1 MLFVC
6 SCSKKRLWR
15 CTDAF
20 QLPPKIHHHSSSSL
34 TSTSTAL
41 TSTSK
46 QQQLQSPS
54 TTDIS
59 ILEPIGNGTF
69 GGVYY
74 AYDNKLN
81 KSLIAKCA
89 RATQPDDTEAQEK
102 ADSYLEIEAY
112 VNSKLCPHDH
122 ADSTLQKQCNQH
134 VAPYLGEFIVNGTT
148 YLLWEES
155 GSYTL
160 EDYIEM
166 DNGWVQLAHDL
177 DLMSDTTIE
186 DDESTTTMSESEKK
200 EQLHNKLAAELLRQ
214 IIEGIAYCH
223 SNAIVH
229 RDIKPANILV
239 DPTTKTLR
247 LIDFGSACCMDSS
260 SWYNQ
265 QKKVGYKGDNKGV
278 RSILYCPPEEFV
290 NEEYPYAFDLYSTA
304 VTWIRTVL
312 SEDSTHEDGDTTT
325 VTGLGDED
333 ELFNWR
339 LDIRNFGHNLIA
351 WEEYAVLHNTLPHGW
366 NSLFGSSRQGIQAL
380 RLLSNMMSYSPKD
393 RISASEAL
401 VGPYLNPSCDAD
413 PPPEL
418 PPVSMPFSLMS
429 HITRWKTDR
438 EVHDGECQLDDL
450 FTKVVAVELELPLAI
465 SFGSRKGNQGGV
477 YVTSIADKSSSEVH
491 EGDSLLA
498 IGSIDV
504 ENVSLEHVIELLD
517 EWSRDHTVPM
527 LLVRDRDDF

>member
-1 MLFVC
+1 LT
-6 SCSKKRLWR
+6 STTTL
-15 CTDAF
+15 
-20 QLPPKIHHHSSSSL
+20 L
-34 TSTSTAL
+34 TSTST
-41 TSTSK
+41 K
-46 QQQLQSPS
+46 QQRVLSP
-54 TTDIS
+54 TTSNIS

-74 AYDNKLN
+74 AYDKTLN

-89 RATQPDDTEAQEK
+89 RAVNPNDKEAQEK
-102 ADSYLEIEAY
+102 ADFYLEIEAY
-112 VNSKLCPHDH
+112 VNSKLCPLTND
-122 ADSTLQKQCNQH
+122 ADSTMQQICNQH
-134 VAPYLGEFIVNGTT
+134 VAPYLGEYVVNGTT

-155 GSYTL
+155 GTYTL

-177 DLMSDTTIE
+177 DLIGDTNNFT
-186 DDESTTTMSESEKK
+186 DDNKSSTTMSESEKK

-214 IIEGIAYCH
+214 ILEGIAYCH

-239 DPTTKTLR
+239 DSTTQTLR

-265 QKKVGYKGDNKGV
+265 QKVGYKGENKGV

-290 NEEYPYAFDLYSTA
+290 NEEYPYAFDLYSAA

-312 SEDSTHEDGDTTT
+312 SEDGENGDGDTAA
-325 VTGLGDED
+325 VTGLDDED

-339 LDIRNFGHNLIA
+339 IDIRNFGHNLIA
-351 WEEYAVLHNTLPHGW
+351 WEEYAVLHNTLPYGW

-380 RLLSNMMSYSPKD
+380 RLLSNMMSYCPKD

-438 EVHDGECQLDDL
+438 EVHDGECQLDEL
-450 FTKVVAVELELPLAI
+450 F
-465 SFGSRKGNQGGV
+465 
-477 YVTSIADKSSSEVH
+477 Y
-491 EGDSLLA
+491 
-498 IGSIDV
+498 
-504 ENVSLEHVIELLD
+504 
-517 EWSRDHTVPM
+517 
-527 LLVRDRDDF
+527 

>member
-6 SCSKKRLWR
+6 RCSKRLWR

-20 QLPPKIHHHSSSSL
+20 QLTAPKIHHSSSL
-34 TSTSTAL
+34 TSTSTLL
-41 TSTSK
+41 TSTSTK
-46 QQQLQSPS
+46 QQRILSQ
-54 TTDIS
+54 TTSNIS

-89 RATQPDDTEAQEK
+89 RSAIEDDSDEAQQK

-112 VNSKLCPHDH
+112 VNSKLCPLTD
-122 ADSTLQKQCNQH
+122 DTNDIQQQCNQH
-134 VAPYLGEFIVNGTT
+134 IAPYLGEYVVNNTT

-155 GSYTL
+155 GTYTL

-177 DLMSDTTIE
+177 DLISDTTIE
-186 DDESTTTMSESEKK
+186 DDESESEKK
-200 EQLHNKLAAELLRQ
+200 ELLHNKLAAELLRQ
-214 IIEGIAYCH
+214 ILEGIAYCH

-239 DPTTKTLR
+239 DSKTHSLQ

-265 QKKVGYKGDNKGV
+265 QKVGYKGENKGV

-290 NEEYPYAFDLYSTA
+290 NEEYPYAFDLYSA
-304 VTWIRTVL
+304 AITWIRTVL
-312 SEDSTHEDGDTTT
+312 SEDGDVDEDGDTTTT

-333 ELFNWR
+333 DLFNWR
-339 LDIRNFGHNLIA
+339 IDIRNFGHNLIA
-351 WEEYAVLHNTLPHGW
+351 WEEYAVLHNSLPYGW

-429 HITRWKTDR
+429 HITRWKADR

-450 FTKVVAVELELPLAI
+450 FTKVVAVELDLPLGI
-465 SFGSRKGNQGGV
+465 SFGPRKGNQGGV
-477 YVTSIADKSSSEVH
+477 YVSSIDKSSSEVH
-491 EGDSLLA
+491 VGDSLLA

-504 ENVSLEHVIELLD
+504 ENASLEHIHELLD
-517 EWSRDHTVPM
+517 EWSVDKPVPM

>member
-1 MLFVC
+1 MIPRGCILIYISLLFVC
-6 SCSKKRLWR
+6 SCCNKWPWR
-15 CTDAF
+15 YTEAF
-20 QLPPKIHHHSSSSL
+20 IVILPPKIHHSSSSSSSL
-34 TSTSTAL
+34 TSTTTLL
-41 TSTSK
+41 TSTSTK
-46 QQQLQSPS
+46 QQRVLSP
-54 TTDIS
+54 TTSNIS

-74 AYDNKLN
+74 AYDKTLN

-89 RATQPDDTEAQEK
+89 RAVNPNDKEAQEK
-102 ADSYLEIEAY
+102 ADFYLEIEAY
-112 VNSKLCPHDH
+112 VNSKLCPLTND
-122 ADSTLQKQCNQH
+122 ADSTMQQICNQH
-134 VAPYLGEFIVNGTT
+134 VAPYLGEYVVNGTT

-155 GSYTL
+155 GTYTL

-177 DLMSDTTIE
+177 DLIGDTNNFT
-186 DDESTTTMSESEKK
+186 DDNKSSTTMSESEKK

-214 IIEGIAYCH
+214 ILEGIAYCH

-239 DPTTKTLR
+239 DSTTQTLR

-265 QKKVGYKGDNKGV
+265 QKVGYKGENKGV

-290 NEEYPYAFDLYSTA
+290 NEEYPYAFDLYSAA

-312 SEDSTHEDGDTTT
+312 SEDGENGDGDTAA
-325 VTGLGDED
+325 VTGLDDED

-339 LDIRNFGHNLIA
+339 IDIRNFGHNLIA
-351 WEEYAVLHNTLPHGW
+351 WEEYAVLHNTLPYGW

-380 RLLSNMMSYSPKD
+380 RLLSNMMSYCPKD

-438 EVHDGECQLDDL
+438 EVHDGECQLDEL
-450 FTKVVAVELELPLAI
+450 F
-465 SFGSRKGNQGGV
+465 
-477 YVTSIADKSSSEVH
+477 Y
-491 EGDSLLA
+491 
-498 IGSIDV
+498 
-504 ENVSLEHVIELLD
+504 
-517 EWSRDHTVPM
+517 
-527 LLVRDRDDF
+527 